1 MTWTEPTLFDAIEE
15 AEQAIADVEANA
27 DEAWMAEADRI
38 IQNMTAGTHFIG
50 EDVIKIVNERGFLTH
65 DLRAMGPIIQRNARA
80 GHIFKTGEYRAART
94 SHGSPKPIW
103 EKRREG

>member
-1 MTWTEPTLFDAIEE
+1 
-15 AEQAIADVEANA
+15 
-27 DEAWMAEADRI
+27 
-38 IQNMTAGTHFIG
+38 MTAGTHFIG

-103 EKRREG
+103 EKRRA